1 MDKRYVSSKE
11 KENLYNERNLF
22 LLNIRELRDIGR
34 KLGVVSPTTM
44 KKEVLVDSILKIIYG
59 EVKTEV
65 RSAYGRPSVR
75 EFDINHYLEKIKKRS
90 QLSPDDVDSVFKVA
104 SHEEKDLTNE
114 VVQRIFV
121 EDNGKFF
128 IRERGFVAS
137 KTDIEVS
144 RETVE
149 KFGLENFDVVEVIV
163 EAEVFKIISV
173 NGEMVNDLNSTIKQT
188 AKSGQKQVFNL
199 RTKEEIQKEIRDLEK
214 SCEDNNVHLM
224 VFSSDEYFGKN
235 THCVVV
241 ENDEQPNKVYKKL
254 VSFVDACEKCVF
266 ENKNI
271 VVAVDVFDF
280 VNDAIDSFENESSAR
295 IKKHLQQKF
304 ETLLKL
310 GNALNIYKIENERKY

>member
-114 VVQRIFV
+114 VFFIISKLFRIF
-121 EDNGKFF
+121 F
-128 IRERGFVAS
+128 
-137 KTDIEVS
+137 
-144 RETVE
+144 
-149 KFGLENFDVVEVIV
+149 EN
-163 EAEVFKIISV
+163 
-173 NGEMVNDLNSTIKQT
+173 N
-188 AKSGQKQVFNL
+188 
-199 RTKEEIQKEIRDLEK
+199 
-214 SCEDNNVHLM
+214 C
-224 VFSSDEYFGKN
+224 
-235 THCVVV
+235 CVVSAKAERV
-241 ENDEQPNKVYKKL
+241 RKCNINIHL
-254 VSFVDACEKCVF
+254 NCFVWNVIQISNF
-266 ENKNI
+266 WVLI
-271 VVAVDVFDF
+271 V
-280 VNDAIDSFENESSAR
+280 
-295 IKKHLQQKF
+295 
-304 ETLLKL
+304 
-310 GNALNIYKIENERKY
+310 